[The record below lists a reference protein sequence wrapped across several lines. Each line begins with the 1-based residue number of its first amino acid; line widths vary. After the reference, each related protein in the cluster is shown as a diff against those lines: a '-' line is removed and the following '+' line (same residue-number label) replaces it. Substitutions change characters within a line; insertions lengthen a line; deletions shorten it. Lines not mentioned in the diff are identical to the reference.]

1 MRTFEWE
8 MVHLNCLCDCK
19 KFKRIEKNNRK
30 TREMSAPE
38 RLPCVKGA
46 VSVAD

>member
-8 MVHLNCLCDCK
+8 MFHLNCLCDCK

-30 TREMSAPE
+30 TREMTAPE
-38 RLPCVKGA
+38 RLTCVKGA